1 MLLTCCDF
9 KLAHMRLA
17 DSVRLQGSKAVF
29 KLHEDGLYFYHS
41 AAGSYSKGK
50 PQVGDARVQFKY
62 VPNHTATML
71 ALQVH
76 ATETARH
83 TFLPYR
89 LISRGLLGTAEEEE
103 KKALLRQA
111 QKSSCELAS
120 DAACR
125 GIFGL
130 LCCACNLVTM
140 CFSSLLTAQLYHIFP
155 DSADTDKCFRSV
167 NREMQTTKWFLRFIG
182 WSMMFIGLYSLFA
195 PLLTLMKVILFF
207 GPLVASLGGFLIF
220 FLCLICT
227 AIVASI
233 IVIVAYSYHPLM
245 ALIYSAITVG
255 AVGGVCWLAVH
266 I

>member
-1 MLLTCCDF
+1 M
-9 KLAHMRLA
+9 
-17 DSVRLQGSKAVF
+17 RLQGSKAVF

-62 VPNHTATML
+62 VPNHTAAML

-140 CFSSLLTAQLYHIFP
+140 CFSSLLTAQLYHLFP
-155 DSADTDKCFRSV
+155 GSADTDKCFRSV

-233 IVIVAYSYHPLM
+233 IVIVAHSYHPLM
-245 ALIYSAITVG
+245 DLIYSAITVG